1 MSSITYNRNKV
12 DEFKLAFEEYQK
24 AKTTFKEEMKL
35 FKETMNFMDV
45 NNYTNK
51 TSNTIA
57 GSGDLSNPD
66 YVINEKNG
74 ILMKVSGRNSTTYDS
89 SINTVITL
97 NGSSA
102 YMSNVEYEG
111 DITLIDDSNKL
122 YQVGL
127 SDLNYKQDN
136 ENVVNDDV
144 KYITTNNEPDISGS
158 RDCNLS
164 HLSQCS
170 SRAKMKNKPYYALE
184 GGEDTDG
191 QTICNCYIF
200 DEQPM
205 DIAQERIKTETYTPG
220 GIDGVSYLATLM
232 DGNFY
237 AIKQKLYSDNYSGF
251 YKYDSTDGNLESI
264 ISGKLPNNEDYNP
277 FVGDGINSISI
288 DRLGDYTCA
297 LSDPFADE

>member
-45 NNYTNK
+45 NNYK

-57 GSGDLSNPD
+57 GSGDLNNTN
-66 YVINEKNG
+66 YVINKNG
-74 ILMKVSGRNSTTYDS
+74 ILMKVSGKNGTAYDS

-97 NGSSA
+97 NDSSA

-111 DITLIDDSNKL
+111 DTTLIDDSNKL

-136 ENVVNDDV
+136 ENVLNDDV
-144 KYITTNNEPDISGS
+144 KYITTNNEPTINDTT

-170 SRAKMKNKPYYALE
+170 SRAKMENKPYYALE
-184 GGEDTDG
+184 GGADSDNN
-191 QTICNCYIF
+191 TICNCYIF

-205 DIAQERIKTETYTPG
+205 DIAQERIKTETYTPSG
-220 GIDGVSYLATLM
+220 GIDGVSYL
-232 DGNFY
+232 
-237 AIKQKLYSDNYSGF
+237 
-251 YKYDSTDGNLESI
+251 DSYGW
-264 ISGKLPNNEDYNP
+264 
-277 FVGDGINSISI
+277 
-288 DRLGDYTCA
+288 
-297 LSDPFADE
+297 